1 MRICCP
7 SQRSILKDIK
17 HGDGGISNRNFE
29 MVQNQDTN
37 VSFLSNNGF
46 KPLQYVKFYFVRVHR
61 RFFFPIV
68 VLEMCYNLVFLSSN
82 VTWYN
87 CFVPRMSDLIQRRQ
101 LSPWLWPDF
110 LYIFFKQGREHKRS
124 LNILHNFTD
133 TV

>member
-1 MRICCP
+1 MCP
-7 SQRSILKDIK
+7 SFQIMGL
-17 HGDGGISNRNFE
+17 NLYN
-29 MVQNQDTN
+29 M
-37 VSFLSNNGF
+37 LSSTLLGYIEGF
-46 KPLQYVKFYFVRVHR
+46 
-61 RFFFPIV
+61 FFFPIV